1 MNPLLSLRRVWSD
14 STLVRIG
21 IVLSVVAL
29 LALSVIVAA
38 TVFTE
43 QSTGK
48 ASAINIAGSLRMQ
61 SYALSTRVA
70 DTRGASRDRRAAAED
85 AIAEFERR
93 LKSPSLMTGIPD
105 NGANPVHRTYSGI
118 VIDWEQRIKPLARAA
133 VDDETTRAEYLS
145 VVPGFVAKVDSLVR
159 QIETDLE
166 GRIQKLRLLLGIGFF
181 VMMMLVVAALFL
193 LNIEVFQPIARLA
206 EAAKRVRTGDFHVRA
221 ESTGPDEIG
230 QLGQAFNYMVDDLS
244 RLYGSLEKQ
253 VAEKTRDLERR
264 NESLGLLYE
273 TTRMLA
279 EKPADAESLKRVLS
293 MVRQALGVESGAICS
308 IHGDSTR
315 GMPLA
320 RDETTTAKA
329 CRGVD
334 CRNCADGGRVTW
346 RTEPGESGERR
357 ILGIPLVEGGVSYGV
372 MPLVLAP
379 GKGLEVWQ
387 LELAE
392 TMGRHVGAAL
402 AAAERRDEHRRLG
415 VLEERAAIARE
426 LHDSLAQSLS
436 YTKIQLARLAAS
448 IEREGHSLQS
458 MNVLMEL
465 REGINSAY
473 RELREL
479 LTTFRLGLGEEGFAG
494 ALRDTVAEF
503 ERRSG
508 VQTALEND
516 LLKVELAAN
525 EQVHVLQ
532 VVREAL
538 TNIEHHAHAR
548 HAWVSLKRGAGPGIE
563 VTIEDDGVG
572 IRNDQSP
579 RGHFGLS
586 IMRDRAQSV
595 GGQLAI
601 ERRPPNGTRVRLAF
615 NAQTAF
621 GTPAHTESITAVES
635 PQ

>member
-1 MNPLLSLRRVWSD
+1 MNALMSLRRVWSD
-14 STLVRIG
+14 STLVRVG

-70 DTRGASRDRRAAAED
+70 DTRGASEDRRAAAED
-85 AIAEFERR
+85 AITEFERR
-93 LKSPSLMTGIPD
+93 LKSPSLMAGIPD
-105 NGANPVHRTYSGI
+105 NGANPVHRIYSGI
-118 VIDWEQRIKPLARAA
+118 VIDWESRIKPLARAS
-133 VDDETTRAEYLS
+133 VDNEHSRAEFLS
-145 VVPGFVAKVDSLVR
+145 TISGFVGKVDVLVR

-166 GRIQKLRLLLGIGFF
+166 GRIQKLRLVLGIGFF

-193 LNIEVFQPIARLA
+193 LNIEVFQPIQRLS
-206 EAAKRVRTGDFHVRA
+206 EAARRVRTGDFHVRA

-230 QLGQAFNYMVDDLS
+230 QLGQAFNFMVADLS

-264 NESLGLLYE
+264 NESLALLYE

-279 EKPADAESLKRVLS
+279 EKPVDSELLTRVLG
-293 MVRQALGVESGAICS
+293 MVRQALGVESGVICS

-320 RDETTTAKA
+320 RDETTVKA
-329 CRGVD
+329 CGGAD
-334 CRNCADGGRVTW
+334 CRLCADGAKVSW
-346 RTEPGESGERR
+346 RTVPGEAGERR

-372 MPLVLAP
+372 MPLVLPP

-436 YTKIQLARLAAS
+436 YTKIQIARLSANIA
-448 IEREGHSLQS
+448 REGHSPQS
-458 MNVLMEL
+458 LAVLMEL
-465 REGINSAY
+465 REGVNGAY

-508 VQTALEND
+508 VRTTLIND
-516 LLKVELAAN
+516 LLKVELSAN

-548 HAWVSLKRGAGPGIE
+548 HAWVSLIRGEGQVIA
-563 VTIEDDGVG
+563 VAIEDDGVG
-572 IRNDQSP
+572 IKGDQSP

-595 GGQLAI
+595 GGELGI
-601 ERRPPNGTRVRLAF
+601 ERREPGTRVRLTF
-615 NAQTAF
+615 KAQTAF
-621 GTPAHTESITAVES
+621 GSSAPPVESTTVLES

>member
-1 MNPLLSLRRVWSD
+1 MNPLKSLRRVWSD
-14 STLVRIG
+14 STLVRVG

-70 DTRGASRDRRAAAED
+70 DTRGSAEARRAAAED

-93 LKSPSLMTGIPD
+93 LKSPSLMSGIPD
-105 NGANPVHRTYSGI
+105 DGANPVHRIYSSI
-118 VIDWEQRIKPLARAA
+118 VMEWESRIKPLARAA
-133 VDDETTRAEYLS
+133 VNDETTRAEYLS
-145 VVPGFVAKVDSLVR
+145 IVPAFVGKVDVLVR

-166 GRIQKLRLLLGIGFF
+166 GRIQKLRLVLGIGFF
-181 VMMMLVVAALFL
+181 VMMTLVVAALFL

-206 EAAKRVRTGDFHVRA
+206 EAAKRVRKGDFHVRA
-221 ESTGPDEIG
+221 QSTGPDEIG
-230 QLGQAFNYMVDDLS
+230 QLGQAFNFMVDDLS

-279 EKPADAESLKRVLS
+279 EKPVDAESLKRVLS

-308 IHGDSTR
+308 IHAGSTR

-320 RDETTTAKA
+320 RDETTIKA

-334 CRNCADGGRVTW
+334 CRNCADGARVTW
-346 RTEPGESGERR
+346 RTEPGEAGERR

-372 MPLVLAP
+372 MPLVLPP

-402 AAAERRDEHRRLG
+402 ASAERRDEHRRLG

-436 YTKIQLARLAAS
+436 YTKIQLARLAAT
-448 IEREGHSLQS
+448 IEREGPSSQS
-458 MNVLMEL
+458 MTVLLEL

-479 LTTFRLGLGEEGFAG
+479 LTTFRLGLGGEGFAG

-508 VQTALEND
+508 VRATLVND

-538 TNIEHHAHAR
+538 TNVEHHAHAQ
-548 HAWVSLKRGAGPGIE
+548 HAWVSLQRGDGASIH
-563 VTIEDDGVG
+563 VAIEDDGVG
-572 IRNDQSP
+572 IKSDLSP
-579 RGHFGLS
+579 AGHFGLS
-586 IMRDRAQSV
+586 IMRDRAESV
-595 GGQLAI
+595 GGQLVI
-601 ERRPPNGTRVRLAF
+601 ERREPRGTRVRLVF

-621 GTPAHTESITAVES
+621 GAAPTVVSVPAVANST
-635 PQ
+635 

>member
-1 MNPLLSLRRVWSD
+1 MNPLVSLRRVWSD
-14 STLVRIG
+14 STLVRVG

-70 DTRGASRDRRAAAED
+70 DTRGAPADRRAAAED

-93 LKSPSLMTGIPD
+93 LKSPALMTGIPD
-105 NGANPVHRTYSGI
+105 DGANPVHRIYSGI
-118 VIDWEQRIKPLARAA
+118 VIDWESRIKPLARAA
-133 VDDETTRAEYLS
+133 IDSEPARADFLS
-145 VVPGFVAKVDSLVR
+145 TIPAFVGKVDVLVR

-166 GRIQKLRLLLGIGFF
+166 GRIQKLRLVLGIGFF

-221 ESTGPDEIG
+221 ESTGPDELG
-230 QLGQAFNYMVDDLS
+230 QLGQAFNFMVDDLA

-264 NESLGLLYE
+264 NESLALLYE

-279 EKPADAESLKRVLS
+279 EKPVDSESLTRVLA
-293 MVRQALGVESGAICS
+293 MVRQALGVESGVICS
-308 IHGDSTR
+308 IHGDSAR

-320 RDETTTAKA
+320 RDETAVKA
-329 CRGVD
+329 CRGVE
-334 CRNCADGGRVTW
+334 CHQCADGAKVTW
-346 RTEPGESGERR
+346 RTEPGEAGERR
-357 ILGIPLVEGGVSYGV
+357 VIGIPLVEGGVSYGV
-372 MPLVLAP
+372 MPLVLPP

-402 AAAERRDEHRRLG
+402 AATERRDEHRRLG

-436 YTKIQLARLAAS
+436 YTKIQIARLSAT
-448 IEREGHSLQS
+448 IEREGHSSQS
-458 MNVLMEL
+458 LAVLMEL
-465 REGINSAY
+465 REGVNSAY

-479 LTTFRLGLGEEGFAG
+479 LTTFRLGLGDEGFAG

-508 VQTALEND
+508 VRTTLVND
-516 LLKVELAAN
+516 LLKVELSAN

-548 HAWVSLKRGAGPGIE
+548 HAWVALTRREDQAIA
-563 VTIEDDGVG
+563 VTIEDDGIG
-572 IRNDQSP
+572 IRSDESP

-595 GGQLAI
+595 GGALAI
-601 ERRPPNGTRVRLAF
+601 ERREPGTRVRLTF
-615 NAQTAF
+615 KAQTAF
-621 GTPAHTESITAVES
+621 GTPAWSGESITVLES

>member
-1 MNPLLSLRRVWSD
+1 MNPLMSLRRVWSD
-14 STLVRIG
+14 STLVRVG
-21 IVLSVVAL
+21 LVLSVVAL

-70 DTRGASRDRRAAAED
+70 DTRGAAEDRQAAAED
-85 AIAEFERR
+85 AIREFERR
-93 LKSPSLMTGIPD
+93 LKSPSLMAGIPD
-105 NGANPVHRTYSGI
+105 DGANPVHRIYSGI
-118 VIDWEQRIKPLARAA
+118 VIEWESRIKPLARAA
-133 VDDETTRAEYLS
+133 VDNEHSRAEFLS
-145 VVPGFVAKVDSLVR
+145 TISAFVGKVDVLVR
-159 QIETDLE
+159 QIENDLE
-166 GRIQKLRLLLGIGFF
+166 GRIQKLRLVLGIGFF

-193 LNIEVFQPIARLA
+193 LNIEVFQPIARLS
-206 EAAKRVRTGDFHVRA
+206 EAARRVRTGDFHVRA

-230 QLGQAFNYMVDDLS
+230 QLGQAFNYMVDDLA

-264 NESLGLLYE
+264 NDSLALLYE

-279 EKPADAESLKRVLS
+279 EKPVDSESLTRVLGL
-293 MVRQALGVESGAICS
+293 VRQALGVESGVICS

-320 RDETTTAKA
+320 RDETTVKA
-329 CRGVD
+329 CGGSD
-334 CRNCADGGRVTW
+334 CRLCADGAKVSW
-346 RTEPGESGERR
+346 RTVPGEAGERR

-372 MPLVLAP
+372 MPLVLPP

-436 YTKIQLARLAAS
+436 YTKIQIARLSAN
-448 IEREGHSLQS
+448 IEREGHSPQS
-458 MNVLMEL
+458 LAVLMEL
-465 REGINSAY
+465 REGVNSAY

-508 VQTALEND
+508 VRTMLVND
-516 LLKVELAAN
+516 LLKVELSAN

-538 TNIEHHAHAR
+538 TNVEHHAHAR
-548 HAWVSLKRGAGPGIE
+548 HAWVSLKRGEGPLI
-563 VTIEDDGVG
+563 VVMVEDDGVG
-572 IRNDQSP
+572 IKSDQSP

-595 GGQLAI
+595 GGELNI
-601 ERRPPNGTRVRLAF
+601 ERREPGTRVRLTF
-615 NAQTAF
+615 RAQTAF
-621 GTPAHTESITAVES
+621 GSFAPPVESTTVIES

>member
-1 MNPLLSLRRVWSD
+1 
-14 STLVRIG
+14 
-21 IVLSVVAL
+21 
-29 LALSVIVAA
+29 
-38 TVFTE
+38 
-43 QSTGK
+43 
-48 ASAINIAGSLRMQ
+48 
-61 SYALSTRVA
+61 
-70 DTRGASRDRRAAAED
+70 
-85 AIAEFERR
+85 
-93 LKSPSLMTGIPD
+93 
-105 NGANPVHRTYSGI
+105 
-118 VIDWEQRIKPLARAA
+118 
-133 VDDETTRAEYLS
+133 
-145 VVPGFVAKVDSLVR
+145 
-159 QIETDLE
+159 
-166 GRIQKLRLLLGIGFF
+166 
-181 VMMMLVVAALFL
+181 
-193 LNIEVFQPIARLA
+193 
-206 EAAKRVRTGDFHVRA
+206 
-221 ESTGPDEIG
+221 
-230 QLGQAFNYMVDDLS
+230 MVDDLS

-279 EKPADAESLKRVLS
+279 EKPVDSESLTRVLS

-308 IHGDSTR
+308 IHGDSAR

-320 RDETTTAKA
+320 RDESTVKA

-334 CRNCADGGRVTW
+334 CHNCADGGRVTW
-346 RTEPGESGERR
+346 RTEPGETGERR

-372 MPLVLAP
+372 MPLVLPP

-392 TMGRHVGAAL
+392 TMGRHIGGAL
-402 AAAERRDEHRRLG
+402 ASAERRDEHRRLG

-508 VQTALEND
+508 VHATLDND
-516 LLKVELAAN
+516 LLQGRAVRQRTGARAAGRARGPD
-525 EQVHVLQ
+525 QHRAPRARAPRLGVAQARRGPGHRGDDRGRRRRDQGRAVAARPLRA
-532 VVREAL
+532 VD
-538 TNIEHHAHAR
+538 HAR
-548 HAWVSLKRGAGPGIE
+548 
-563 VTIEDDGVG
+563 
-572 IRNDQSP
+572 P
-579 RGHFGLS
+579 RPV
-586 IMRDRAQSV
+586 RRAASS
-595 GGQLAI
+595 AI
-601 ERRPPNGTRVRLAF
+601 ERRQPTGTRVRLAF

-621 GTPAHTESITAVES
+621 GPPRSTESATSVES

>member
-1 MNPLLSLRRVWSD
+1 MSLRRVWSD
-14 STLVRIG
+14 STLVRVG

-70 DTRGASRDRRAAAED
+70 DTRGAAEDRRAAAED
-85 AIAEFERR
+85 AISEFERR
-93 LKSPSLMTGIPD
+93 LKSPSLMAGIPD
-105 NGANPVHRTYSGI
+105 DGANPVHRVYSGI
-118 VIDWEQRIKPLARAA
+118 VIDWESRIKPLARAA
-133 VDDETTRAEYLS
+133 VDNEHSRAEFLS
-145 VVPGFVAKVDSLVR
+145 TISGFVGKVDVLVR
-159 QIETDLE
+159 QIENDLE
-166 GRIQKLRLLLGIGFF
+166 GRIQKLRLVLGIGFF

-193 LNIEVFQPIARLA
+193 LNIEVFQPIARLS
-206 EAAKRVRTGDFHVRA
+206 EAARRVRTGDFHVRA

-230 QLGQAFNYMVDDLS
+230 QLGQAFNFMVDDLA

-264 NESLGLLYE
+264 NESLALLYE

-279 EKPADAESLKRVLS
+279 EKPADSELLTRVLG
-293 MVRQALGVESGAICS
+293 MVRQALGVESGVICS

-320 RDETTTAKA
+320 RDETTVKA
-329 CRGVD
+329 CGGAD
-334 CRNCADGGRVTW
+334 CRLCADGAKVSW
-346 RTEPGESGERR
+346 RTMPGEAGERR
-357 ILGIPLVEGGVSYGV
+357 VLGIPLVEGGVSYGV
-372 MPLVLAP
+372 MPLVLPP

-436 YTKIQLARLAAS
+436 YTKIQIARLSAN
-448 IEREGHSLQS
+448 IEREGHSPQS
-458 MNVLMEL
+458 LAVLMEL
-465 REGINSAY
+465 REGVNSAY

-508 VQTALEND
+508 VRTTLIND
-516 LLKVELAAN
+516 LMKVELSAN

-548 HAWVSLKRGAGPGIE
+548 HAWVSLTRAEGQVIA

-572 IRNDQSP
+572 IKGDQSP

-595 GGQLAI
+595 GGELAI
-601 ERRPPNGTRVRLAF
+601 ERREPGTRIRLTF
-615 NAQTAF
+615 RAQTAF
-621 GTPAHTESITAVES
+621 GSSAQPIESTAVIES

>member
-1 MNPLLSLRRVWSD
+1 MNPLSALRRVWSD
-14 STLVRIG
+14 STLIRVG

-48 ASAINIAGSLRMQ
+48 ASAINVAGSLRMQ

-70 DTRGASRDRRAAAED
+70 DTRGPAEDRQRAAED
-85 AIAEFERR
+85 AIKEFERR
-93 LKSPSLMTGIPD
+93 LKSPSLLGGIPD
-105 NGANPVHRTYSGI
+105 DGANPVHRIYSGI
-118 VIDWEQRIKPLARAA
+118 VIDWESRIAPLARHA
-133 VDDETTRAEYLS
+133 VDDESARAEFLTTI
-145 VVPGFVAKVDSLVR
+145 PNFVSKVDVLVR

-166 GRIQKLRLLLGIGFF
+166 GRIQKLRLLLGVGFF

-230 QLGQAFNYMVDDLS
+230 QLGQAFNFMVDDLS

-253 VAEKTRDLERR
+253 VAAKTLDLERR

-279 EKPADAESLKRVLS
+279 EKPVDSESLTRVLS

-320 RDETTTAKA
+320 RDESTVKA

-334 CRNCADGGRVTW
+334 CHNCADGGRVTW

-372 MPLVLAP
+372 MPLVLPP
-379 GKGLEVWQ
+379 GKGLEIWQ

-392 TMGRHVGAAL
+392 TMGRHIGGAL
-402 AAAERRDEHRRLG
+402 ASAERRDEHRRLG

-448 IEREGHSLQS
+448 IEHEGHSLQS
-458 MNVLMEL
+458 MKVLTEL
-465 REGINSAY
+465 REGINIAY

-508 VQTALEND
+508 VRATLDND
-516 LLKVELAAN
+516 LLKVELSAN

-548 HAWVSLKRGAGPGIE
+548 HAWVSLERGAGQAIE
-563 VTIEDDGVG
+563 VTVEDDGVG
-572 IRNDQSP
+572 IRHEQSP

-586 IMRDRAQSV
+586 IMRDRARSV
-595 GGQLAI
+595 SGQLVI
-601 ERRPPNGTRVRLAF
+601 ERRQPTGTRVRLAF
-615 NAQTAF
+615 IAQTAF
-621 GTPAHTESITAVES
+621 GPAVQTRISTSVETP
-635 PQ
+635 P

>member
-1 MNPLLSLRRVWSD
+1 MNALMSLRRVWSD
-14 STLVRIG
+14 STLVRVG

-70 DTRGASRDRRAAAED
+70 DTRGAPHDRRASAED
-85 AIAEFERR
+85 AISEFERR
-93 LKSPSLMTGIPD
+93 LKSPSLMAGIPD
-105 NGANPVHRTYSGI
+105 NGANPVHRIYSGI
-118 VIDWEQRIKPLARAA
+118 VIDWESRIKPLARAS
-133 VDDETTRAEYLS
+133 VDDEHSRSEFLATIS
-145 VVPGFVAKVDSLVR
+145 GFVGKVDVLVR

-166 GRIQKLRLLLGIGFF
+166 GRIQKLRLVLGIGFF

-193 LNIEVFQPIARLA
+193 LNIEVFQPIQRLS
-206 EAAKRVRTGDFHVRA
+206 EAARRVRTGDFHVRA

-230 QLGQAFNYMVDDLS
+230 QLGQAFNFMVDDLS

-264 NESLGLLYE
+264 NESLALLYE

-279 EKPADAESLKRVLS
+279 EKPVDSELLTRVLG
-293 MVRQALGVESGAICS
+293 MVRRALGVESGVICS

-320 RDETTTAKA
+320 RDETTVKA
-329 CRGVD
+329 CGGTD
-334 CRNCADGGRVTW
+334 CRLCADGAKVSW
-346 RTEPGESGERR
+346 RTVPGEAGERR
-357 ILGIPLVEGGVSYGV
+357 ILGIPLVEAGVSYGV
-372 MPLVLAP
+372 MPLVLPP

-436 YTKIQLARLAAS
+436 YTKIQIARLSAN
-448 IEREGHSLQS
+448 IEREGHSPQS
-458 MNVLMEL
+458 LAVLMEL
-465 REGINSAY
+465 REGVNSAY
-473 RELREL
+473 QQLREL

-508 VQTALEND
+508 VRTTLIND
-516 LLKVELAAN
+516 LLKVELSAN

-548 HAWVSLKRGAGPGIE
+548 HAWVSLTRGEGQVIA

-572 IRNDQSP
+572 IRNEQSP

-595 GGQLAI
+595 SGELNI
-601 ERRPPNGTRVRLAF
+601 ERREPGTRVRLTF
-615 NAQTAF
+615 RAQTAF
-621 GTPAHTESITAVES
+621 GSSAQPVESTAVIES

>member
-1 MNPLLSLRRVWSD
+1 MNALMSLRRVWSD
-14 STLVRIG
+14 STLVRVG

-70 DTRGASRDRRAAAED
+70 DTRGAPEDRRAAAED
-85 AIAEFERR
+85 AISEFERR
-93 LKSPSLMTGIPD
+93 LKSPSLMAGIPD
-105 NGANPVHRTYSGI
+105 NGANPVHRIYSGI
-118 VIDWEQRIKPLARAA
+118 VIDWESRIKPLARAS
-133 VDDETTRAEYLS
+133 VDDEHSRSEFLS
-145 VVPGFVAKVDSLVR
+145 TISGFVGKVDVLVR

-166 GRIQKLRLLLGIGFF
+166 GRIQKLRLVLGIGFF

-193 LNIEVFQPIARLA
+193 LNIEVFQPIQRLS
-206 EAAKRVRTGDFHVRA
+206 EAARRVRTGDFHVRA

-230 QLGQAFNYMVDDLS
+230 QLGQAFNFMVDDLS

-264 NESLGLLYE
+264 NESLALLYE

-279 EKPADAESLKRVLS
+279 EKPVDSELLTRVLG
-293 MVRQALGVESGAICS
+293 MVRRALGVESGVICS

-320 RDETTTAKA
+320 RDETTVKA
-329 CRGVD
+329 CGGAD
-334 CRNCADGGRVTW
+334 CRLCADGAKVSW
-346 RTEPGESGERR
+346 RTVPGEAGERR
-357 ILGIPLVEGGVSYGV
+357 ILGIPLVEAGVSYGV
-372 MPLVLAP
+372 MPLVLPP

-436 YTKIQLARLAAS
+436 YTKIQIARLSAN
-448 IEREGHSLQS
+448 IEREGHSPQS
-458 MNVLMEL
+458 LAVLMEL
-465 REGINSAY
+465 REGVNSAY

-508 VQTALEND
+508 VRTTLVND
-516 LLKVELAAN
+516 LLKVELSAN

-548 HAWVSLKRGAGPGIE
+548 HAWVSLTRGEGQVIA
-563 VTIEDDGVG
+563 VAIEDDGVG
-572 IRNDQSP
+572 IRSEQSP

-595 GGQLAI
+595 SGELNI
-601 ERRPPNGTRVRLAF
+601 ERREPGTRVRLTF
-615 NAQTAF
+615 KAQTAF
-621 GTPAHTESITAVES
+621 GSSAQPVESTAVIES

>member
-1 MNPLLSLRRVWSD
+1 MNALMSLRRVWAD

-70 DTRGASRDRRAAAED
+70 DTRGAAEDRQAAAED
-85 AIAEFERR
+85 AIREFERR
-93 LKSPSLMTGIPD
+93 LKSPSLMAGIPD
-105 NGANPVHRTYSGI
+105 NGANPVHRIYSGI
-118 VIDWEQRIKPLARAA
+118 VIDWESRIRPLARAA
-133 VDDETTRAEYLS
+133 VDDEHSRAEFLS
-145 VVPGFVAKVDSLVR
+145 TIPGFVGKVDVLVR

-166 GRIQKLRLLLGIGFF
+166 GRIQKLRLVLGIGFF

-193 LNIEVFQPIARLA
+193 LNIEVFQPIARLS
-206 EAAKRVRTGDFHVRA
+206 EAARRVRTGDFHVRA

-230 QLGQAFNYMVDDLS
+230 QLGQAFNFMVDDLA

-264 NESLGLLYE
+264 NESLALLYE

-279 EKPADAESLKRVLS
+279 EKPVDSELLTRVLG
-293 MVRQALGVESGAICS
+293 MVRQALGVESGVICS
-308 IHGDSTR
+308 IHADSTR

-320 RDETTTAKA
+320 RDETTVKVCSGT
-329 CRGVD
+329 D
-334 CRNCADGGRVTW
+334 CRLCADGAKVSW
-346 RTEPGESGERR
+346 RTVPGEAGERR
-357 ILGIPLVEGGVSYGV
+357 ILGIPLVEGGVSFGV
-372 MPLVLAP
+372 MPLVLPP

-436 YTKIQLARLAAS
+436 YTKIQIARLSAN
-448 IEREGHSLQS
+448 IEREGHSPQS
-458 MNVLMEL
+458 LAVLMEL
-465 REGINSAY
+465 REGVNSAY

-508 VQTALEND
+508 VRTTLVND
-516 LLKVELAAN
+516 LLKVELSAN

-548 HAWVSLKRGAGPGIE
+548 HAWVSLNRGEGQVIA
-563 VTIEDDGVG
+563 VTIEDDGIG
-572 IRNDQSP
+572 IKSDQSP

-586 IMRDRAQSV
+586 IMRDRAHSV
-595 GGQLAI
+595 GGELAI
-601 ERRPPNGTRVRLAF
+601 ERREPGTRVRLTF
-615 NAQTAF
+615 KAQTAF
-621 GTPAHTESITAVES
+621 GSSAQPFEINAVIES